1 VRSFAARTSTSSSFV
16 SASTLTSSSSSS
28 SLSMP
33 LRRRFASSPQQ
44 QHLQQSF
51 LKPVLAAAAVAGG
64 FYLYQEV
71 VANRESEAKT
81 SSPKTSSP
89 KASTSDKV
97 ADKATTEK
105 ATTPVAPVGQEGKK
119 AAEAAEVKPSP
130 PVALNKDEFRE
141 FELVEVEDLTPNTR
155 RLRFALPSRDHV
167 LGLPVASCVVTKADI
182 GNYIPPLQSL
192 LGSLFAP
199 ISRYSIRSRK
209 SARKRSDDLA
219 RVAPHLARQDDSSSL
234 ALCVVCA
241 VCCVGENGKPVIR
254 PYTPVTNDKADKGY
268 FDFVIKVQRLGS
280 RVVL

>member
-1 VRSFAARTSTSSSFV
+1 
-16 SASTLTSSSSSS
+16 
-28 SLSMP
+28 MP
-33 LRRRFASSPQQ
+33 LRRRFASSPQQQ

-97 ADKATTEK
+97 ADKATEK

-182 GNYIPPLQSL
+182 GNDTSPLHSSLYSL
-192 LGSLFAP
+192 LESLFAP
-199 ISRYSIRSRK
+199 SLATRSDLEK

-219 RVAPHLARQDDSSSL
+219 RVEPERKTHLTL

-241 VCCVGENGKPVIR
+241 VCVGENGKPVIR

-268 FDFVIKVQRLGS
+268 FDFVVKVQRVCDTRWGD
-280 RVVL
+280 VGWV